1 MLLTPNAMGRKLRWG
16 LYLTTSAIAV
26 WLLVPVVFIVL
37 LSFGSSQWL
46 AFPPPGW
53 TSKWNMQFFSN
64 DQWMASAWV
73 SLKVALLTT
82 VCAVALGLPSAF
94 ALVRGRFP
102 GRELLY
108 GLFTLPMIVPLVTVA
123 VAVYALFLKFGMTG
137 TLLSFV
143 VSHVIVALPFTI
155 ISIINSLKLFDR
167 SIEDA
172 AVICGASRWQ
182 AIYKVTFPTI
192 RPGLVAGA
200 LFAFLVSWDEVVMS
214 VMMASPLLQT
224 LPVKMWTT
232 LRQDL
237 TPVIAVASTLLIA
250 LSILIM
256 FIAAALRRRNDA
268 LYRQEKLS

>member
-1 MLLTPNAMGRKLRWG
+1 MLLTPNAMSPRLRWG
-16 LYLTTSAIAV
+16 LYLGTGLISSV
-26 WLLVPVVFIVL
+26 LLVPIVFIVL

-46 AFPPPGW
+46 VFPPPAW
-53 TSKWNMQFFSN
+53 STKWYVQFFSN
-64 DQWMASAWV
+64 AQWMDAAWS
-73 SLKVALLTT
+73 SLKVAMLTT
-82 VCAVALGLPSAF
+82 LFAVALGLPTAF

-108 GLFTLPMIVPLVTVA
+108 GLFTLPMIVPLVIIA
-123 VAVYALFLKFGMTG
+123 VAVYALFLKLGLTG
-137 TLLSFV
+137 TLFSFV
-143 VSHVIVALPFTI
+143 VSHVIVALPFTM

-182 AIYKVTFPTI
+182 AIYKVTFPAI

-214 VMMASPLLQT
+214 VMMASPTLQT

-237 TPVIAVASTLLIA
+237 TPVIAVASSLLIG
-250 LSILIM
+250 LSLLIM
-256 FIAAALRRRNDA
+256 LIASRLRQRH
-268 LYRQEKLS
+268 